1 MEVFLNSLVGS
12 IVIILLLIIMNGIF
26 SMTEL
31 AIVTSRKVRL
41 NQKAKE
47 GNTKAETALKLADH
61 PNELLSTIQIGITL
75 IGIVTGAFGGAA
87 LSGKVAPIIARVDA
101 LTPYSQEISIV
112 LVIALT
118 TYLSLI
124 IGELVPK
131 QVALVNP
138 EKTAMIVARP
148 MYYFSVINKPV
159 IWVLSKSTALI
170 LKMLG
175 VKKPNKPDVTEEEI
189 QHLIEQGVYSGAV
202 EEIEHEMVD
211 QIFYMSDKRLSDILV
226 PRTQLVWIDIES
238 SFAEN
243 MQIINDSYHSRF
255 PVGKGSLDEFLGII
269 HTKRVFQFLLKGEK
283 FSIEDCIEETLLLPE
298 HMKVFQAL
306 ETVKESGM
314 HEAVVV
320 DEYGGIEGFVT
331 LHDFMENIFGELPY
345 HEEEAEPQITRRDDS
360 TWLADGLIPV
370 DAFIRYF
377 DLEDEMDMDSGDYHT
392 LGGFFTSYLGDI
404 PEVGDVINIEDLKL
418 EIVDMDHVRVD
429 KIMITRLDKTTQA
442 GKLSKEN

>member
-1 MEVFLNSLVGS
+1 MIKVFLDSLGVS
-12 IVIILLLIIMNGIF
+12 TIIILLLIIMNGIF

-41 NQKAKE
+41 DQKAKE
-47 GNTKAETALKLADH
+47 GSPQAQTALRLAEK

-87 LSGKVAPIIARVDA
+87 LSGKVAVLLDRVDVLA
-101 LTPYSQEISIV
+101 PFSQEISMV
-112 LVIALT
+112 LVIVLT

-124 IGELVPK
+124 VGELVPK
-131 QVALVNP
+131 QIALVNP
-138 EKTAMIVARP
+138 EKAAMIVARP
-148 MYYFSVINKPV
+148 MYWFSVIGKPV
-159 IWVLSKSTALI
+159 IWILSKSTALV

-175 VKKPNKPDVTEEEI
+175 VKKPTKPDVTEEEI
-189 QHLIEQGVYSGAV
+189 QQLVEQGVYSGAV

-211 QIFYMSDKRLSDILV
+211 QIFYMSDKRLGDILT
-226 PRTQLVWIDIES
+226 PRTQLVWIDVES
-238 SFAEN
+238 SFEEN
-243 MQIINDSYHSRF
+243 MRIISDSYHSRF

-269 HTKRVFQFLLKGEK
+269 HTKKVFRLLLKGEK

-306 ETVKESGM
+306 ETVKKSGM

-331 LHDFMENIFGELPY
+331 LHDFMENIFGDLPY
-345 HEEEAEPQITRRDDS
+345 REEEEEPQITRRDDS
-360 TWLADGLIPV
+360 TWLADGLVSV
-370 DAFIRYF
+370 DTFIRYF
-377 DLEDEMDMDSGDYHT
+377 DLEDEMVMDSGDYHT
-392 LGGFFTSYLGDI
+392 LGGFLTSYLGDI
-404 PEVGDVINIEDLKL
+404 PEVGDVIKIRDLKL

-429 KIMITRLDKTTQA
+429 KIMITRQEKTSEA
-442 GKLSKEN
+442 G

>member
-1 MEVFLNSLVGS
+1 MEGMVKVLLDSIVVS
-12 IVIILLLIIMNGIF
+12 IVIIFLLIIMNGIF

-47 GNTKAETALKLADH
+47 GNTRAKTALKLAEK

-87 LSGKVAPIIARVDA
+87 LSGKVAAIIARMEVLA
-101 LTPYSQEISIV
+101 PFSQEISMT
-112 LVIALT
+112 LVIVLT

-131 QVALVNP
+131 QIALVNP
-138 EKTAMIVARP
+138 EKTAMVVARP
-148 MYYFSVINKPV
+148 MYYFSVIGKPI
-159 IWVLSKSTALI
+159 IWVLSKSTALV

-175 VKKPNKPDVTEEEI
+175 VKKTNKPDVTGEEI
-189 QHLIEQGVYSGAV
+189 QHMIEQGVYSGAV

-211 QIFYMSDKRLSDILV
+211 QIFYMSDKRLSDILT

-238 SFAEN
+238 SFEEN

-255 PVGKGSLDEFLGII
+255 PAGKGSLDEFLGII
-269 HTKRVFQFLLKGEK
+269 HTKEVFRFLLKGEK

-298 HMKVFQAL
+298 HMKAFQAL

-314 HEAVVV
+314 HEAIVV

-331 LHDFMENIFGELPY
+331 LHDFMENIFGDLPY
-345 HEEEAEPQITRRDDS
+345 HEEEEEPQITRRDDL
-360 TWLADGLIPV
+360 TWLADGLVSV
-370 DAFIRYF
+370 DTFIRYF
-377 DLEDEMDMDSGDYHT
+377 DLEDDMDLDSGDYHT
-392 LGGFFTSYLGDI
+392 LGGFFTNYLGDI
-404 PEVGDVINIEDLKL
+404 PKVGDVIEVRDLKL

-429 KIMITRLDKTTQA
+429 KIMITRQEKTTEA
-442 GKLSKEN
+442 G